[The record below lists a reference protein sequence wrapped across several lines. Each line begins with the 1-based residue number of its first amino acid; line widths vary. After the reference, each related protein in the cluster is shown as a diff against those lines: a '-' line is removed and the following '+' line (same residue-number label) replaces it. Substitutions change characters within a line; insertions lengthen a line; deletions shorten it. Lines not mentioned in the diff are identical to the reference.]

1 MSSGGD
7 NGKNNNGDGGAPRV
21 VRKYSNRRLYD
32 AGQSRYI
39 TLDELKDLILAG
51 EPLRVVNAADGAD
64 ITRQTL
70 AQVLLSEEAFGE
82 PVFSEQSLRN
92 LILFFRGPMRG
103 PMAAFFDQF
112 APMFMDAQKR
122 LTARLGSRAN
132 PEELNYFAAMQ
143 GRMVRRLLEN
153 YAFRALEN
161 YLTAQQRAEEGM
173 ERMMSMPM
181 FGMAQYFSPPPSSSS
196 VPETESDPNAP
207 SGPEAPSGSE
217 STPKSDAASKVGNPS
232 SAASPRKK
240 SAKRKKPP
248 PKRPKKKKPAK
259 RGTG

>member
-1 MSSGGD
+1 MSVRASRAQRAQNSKGPNPGNGGD
-7 NGKNNNGDGGAPRV
+7 GPRV

-32 AGQSRYI
+32 SRQSKYI

-51 EPLRVVNAADGAD
+51 EPLRVVGADDGAD

-70 AQVLLSEEAFGE
+70 VQVLLSEEVFGE

-103 PMAAFFDQF
+103 PMAVFFDQC

-122 LTARLGSRAN
+122 LVERLGARAN

-143 GRMVRRLLEN
+143 GRMVRQLLEN

-161 YLTAQQRAEEGM
+161 YLGAQQRAEENM
-173 ERMMSMPM
+173 ERMFNLPM
-181 FGMAQYFSPPPSSSS
+181 FGMAQYFTPPPPPLVRRSPDRIPARSRIPIGQIRP
-196 VPETESDPNAP
+196 VPGREEI
-207 SGPEAPSGSE
+207 
-217 STPKSDAASKVGNPS
+217 PKVRAQK
-232 SAASPRKK
+232 RLKK
-240 SAKRKKPP
+240 RRAEFLARLCLF
-248 PKRPKKKKPAK
+248 
-259 RGTG
+259 

>member
-1 MSSGGD
+1 MSVRAQRAQKSQKAQRSQKAQSAKGPNPENGGD
-7 NGKNNNGDGGAPRV
+7 GPRV

-32 AGQSRYI
+32 SRQSKYI

-51 EPLRVVNAADGAD
+51 EPLRVVGADDGAD

-70 AQVLLSEEAFGE
+70 VQVLLSEEVFGE

-103 PMAAFFDQF
+103 PMAVFFDQC

-122 LTARLGSRAN
+122 LVERLGARAN

-143 GRMVRRLLEN
+143 GRMVRQLLEN

-161 YLTAQQRAEEGM
+161 YLGAQQRAEENM
-173 ERMMSMPM
+173 ERMFNLPM
-181 FGMAQYFSPPPSSSS
+181 FGMAQYFTPPPPPPSAEAR
-196 VPETESDPNAP
+196 PESR
-207 SGPEAPSGSE
+207 PEAE
-217 STPKSDAASKVGNPS
+217 SQPAKSVRSRAAKK
-232 SAASPRKK
+232 PRKSARK
-240 SAKRKKPP
+240 SA
-248 PKRPKKKKPAK
+248 
-259 RGTG
+259 